1 MQCRS
6 TILIIFKKFLL
17 RFYICLGDSQRKV
30 AYTQQVHNR
39 FKSVLTE
46 KSNTCSLTM
55 ISHKYPLAQVKFIAC
70 LLPRRQREDSPILF
84 SYAKAVLWFRDC
96 PLTDGCHSS
105 RHPQRPHP
113 PMTIPIL
120 SALAAVGELEGPKGG
135 ENGRRNIILKF
146 PCKRSSSREPE
157 SWSGHKK
164 VPRASLGPWPRSS
177 VHENAHGSSPSS
189 PLSPTDVQDLST
201 RTHVLIKVI
210 SEAETG
216 SDPNGEINMQTT
228 EWKSRCINSLFYS
241 MLLQERQ

>member
-1 MQCRS
+1 MAA
-6 TILIIFKKFLL
+6 I
-17 RFYICLGDSQRKV
+17 
-30 AYTQQVHNR
+30 
-39 FKSVLTE
+39 
-46 KSNTCSLTM
+46 
-55 ISHKYPLAQVKFIAC
+55 PLAT
-70 LLPRRQREDSPILF
+70 P
-84 SYAKAVLWFRDC
+84 
-96 PLTDGCHSS
+96 
-105 RHPQRPHP
+105 
-113 PMTIPIL
+113 
-120 SALAAVGELEGPKGG
+120 SALIHLWPFQFCQLWQRWVSWKVQKGG
-135 ENGRRNIILKF
+135 KNGRRNRILKF

-157 SWSGHKK
+157 SWSGQKK

-189 PLSPTDVQDLST
+189 PLSPTDVQNLST